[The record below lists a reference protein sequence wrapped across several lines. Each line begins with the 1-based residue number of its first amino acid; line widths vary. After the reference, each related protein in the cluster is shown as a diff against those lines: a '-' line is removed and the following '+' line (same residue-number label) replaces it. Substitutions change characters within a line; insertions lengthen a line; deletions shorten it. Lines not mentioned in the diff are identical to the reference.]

1 MSDKPSSDGTPNLL
15 KQGLILILVLLIVPG
30 VVFLIFVFP
39 LFKNG
44 SEKDVSLVQALTLV
58 AQVSQTAQAENPG
71 FSAGQSTQAAHSSPV
86 AHIAI
91 GTPSPRP
98 LSANS
103 NQKTSTGSPQ
113 VVSTST
119 RSNAVS
125 YSPTSNNNTTGQ
137 ESAQATSTFPVS
149 NVTVRPTYTPK
160 PTETTRPK
168 DTATPTPTP
177 TPTQSPGL
185 PGLSMSNVINQFQN
199 EKGFTCKQ
207 EGSATD
213 PVLWMCDIQSG
224 NDLWYHVDIYGTSKV
239 EVSNLLV
246 SVFQTYPEDEKSID
260 IIGFAASLP
269 YNGSNSSEANK
280 WVSQTLPGLQSVDD
294 VREKFIGGV
303 HFKLYGGPQGRYL
316 EMGAPVQQ

>member
-1 MSDKPSSDGTPNLL
+1 MSDKPSLDGNTNLL
-15 KQGLILILVLLIVPG
+15 KQGLILILILLIVPG
-30 VVFLIFVFP
+30 VFFFAFVFP
-39 LFKNG
+39 LLKN
-44 SEKDVSLVQALTLV
+44 SPEKDVSMAQALTLV
-58 AQVSQTAQAENPG
+58 ARVSQTAQAGDPG
-71 FSAGQSTQAAHSSPV
+71 HSASQPTQPAHSSPV

-91 GTPSPRP
+91 DTPSPRP

-103 NQKTSTGSPQ
+103 NQRTSTRSPQ
-113 VVSTST
+113 VVPTST
-119 RSNAVS
+119 RNNSVS
-125 YSPTSNNNTTGQ
+125 SSTNNSNTTGQ
-137 ESAQATSTFPVS
+137 GNVQPTSTFPVS

-160 PTETTRPK
+160 PTETARPK
-168 DTATPTPTP
+168 DTATPTPTF

-185 PGLSMSNVINQFQN
+185 PGLSMNNVINRFQN

-207 EGSATD
+207 EGSTTD

-269 YNGSNSSEANK
+269 YNGSNASEASQ
-280 WVSQTLPGLQSVDD
+280 WVAQTLPGLQSVDD
-294 VREKFIGGV
+294 VREKFIGSV
-303 HFKLYGGPQGRYL
+303 RFKLYGGPQGRYL
-316 EMGAPVQQ
+316 EMGEPVQQ